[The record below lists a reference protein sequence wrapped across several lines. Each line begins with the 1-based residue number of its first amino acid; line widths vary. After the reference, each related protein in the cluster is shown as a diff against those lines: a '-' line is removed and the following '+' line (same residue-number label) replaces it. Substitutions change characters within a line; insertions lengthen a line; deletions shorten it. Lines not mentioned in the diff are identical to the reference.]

1 MRTQCPFCGN
11 RVETLP
17 EHLED
22 CQEAPRDD
30 PRTD

>member
-1 MRTQCPFCGN
+1 MRRTCPFCGD
-11 RVETLP
+11 RVELLP

-30 PRTD
+30 PRVS